1 MSILQRIVEQKRI
14 EIASAKQS
22 APIEILSE
30 SPFYKRNT
38 ISLKSRLLEPS
49 STGIIAEFKR
59 HSPSKS
65 WINQHA
71 NPVEVVSAYA
81 AAGVA
86 GASVVTDEQFFKGSL
101 EDLRRVRQA
110 VKIPLLRKDFM
121 LDPYQMHEAKA
132 NGADVI
138 LLIAA
143 ILRPSEVARLTDAA
157 HQLGLEVLLELHG
170 EAEIG
175 HVNDEVDMV
184 GINNRN
190 LNTFEVDIEQTIR
203 MADRLGVKIVKVAES
218 GISSPKTISYF
229 RGHGFNGF
237 LIGETFMKET
247 EPGKACE
254 KFIQA
259 I

>member
-14 EIASAKQS
+14 EIALAKQT
-22 APIEILSE
+22 APVEILAE
-30 SPFYKRNT
+30 SPFYNRDT
-38 ISLKSRLLEPS
+38 ISLKSRLMDTT

-59 HSPSKS
+59 HSPSKL

-71 NPVEVVSAYA
+71 DPVEVVSSYA

-86 GASVVTDEQFFKGSL
+86 GASVLTDEQFFKGSL
-101 EDLRRVRQA
+101 EDLRKVRQA
-110 VKIPLLRKDFM
+110 VNIPLLRKDFM

-143 ILRPSEVARLTDAA
+143 ILTPCEVSSLTDVA

-170 EAEIG
+170 EGEIG

-190 LNTFEVDIEQTIR
+190 LNTFEVDVEQTLR
-203 MADRLGVKIVKVAES
+203 MADKLGVKFVKVAES

-229 RGHGFNGF
+229 RSHGFRGF
-237 LIGETFMKET
+237 LIGETFMKEMN
-247 EPGKACE
+247 PGKACE